1 MVDLREKIEEE
12 RGLHKKIQ
20 LAFPGYRGYRLE
32 EDARASDL
40 ELRKQLGKKIE
51 SDVIAVLQETQAA
64 LLADGEFMSAGE
76 VKDAVDPVRRI
87 QIGVTRLQTGGF
99 SFGVMNNF
107 YMTPERIN
115 ALYDYDWSMIE
126 TVIHLE
132 ETAQNISSDAAA
144 GDLSRLKS
152 YLKEIREEVQLFEKT
167 SRERMDTIQG
177 KKVFE

>member
-1 MVDLREKIEEE
+1 MVDLRERIEEE

-20 LAFPGYRGYRLE
+20 LAVPGYRGYRLE

-51 SDVIAVLQETQAA
+51 SDVVAILQGTQAA

-76 VKDAVDPVRRI
+76 VKEAVDPVKRV
-87 QIGVTRLQTGGF
+87 QIAVTRLQTGGF

-107 YMTPERIN
+107 YMTPDRIN

-126 TVIHLE
+126 TVVHLKE
-132 ETAQNISSDAAA
+132 IAQNLSDDAAA
-144 GDLSRLKS
+144 GDLSQLKS
-152 YLKEIREEVQLFEKT
+152 YLKEIRKEVQLFEKT
-167 SRERMDTIQG
+167 SRDRMDTIQG
-177 KKVFE
+177 KKVVE